1 MVASKYMKKITCSDL
16 GGPESCEVE
25 LKGDTPEDV
34 VKNCQEHVM
43 EEVEKGDSE
52 HQDAVE
58 NMQGLSP
65 EEQQEKYTE
74 YMGICI
80 DAFKRD

>member
-1 MVASKYMKKITCSDL
+1 MKKVTCADL
-16 GGPESCEVE
+16 GGPESCVVQFRA
-25 LKGDTPEDV
+25 DDPAAV
-34 VKNCQEHVM
+34 VKQCQEHVM
-43 EEVEKGDSE
+43 EEVEKGDSA

-74 YMGICI
+74 YMEVCE

>member
-1 MVASKYMKKITCSDL
+1 MKKITCSDL

-25 LKGDTPEDV
+25 FRGDDPAAI
-34 VKNCQEHVM
+34 VKTCQEHVM
-43 EEVEKGDSE
+43 EEVDKGDSD

-74 YMGICI
+74 CMEICA
-80 DAFKRD
+80 DAFKRDW

>member
-1 MVASKYMKKITCSDL
+1 MKKITCSDL

-25 LKGDTPEDV
+25 FRGDDPAAI
-34 VKNCQEHVM
+34 VKTCQDHMM
-43 EEVEKGDSE
+43 EEVEKGDSD

-74 YMGICI
+74 YMEICA
-80 DAFKRD
+80 DAFKRDW

>member
-1 MVASKYMKKITCSDL
+1 MKKIICSDL
-16 GGPESCEVE
+16 GGPESCAVE
-25 LKGDTPEDV
+25 FKGDTPDDV
-34 VKNCQEHVM
+34 VKNCQDHMM
-43 EEVEKGDSE
+43 EEVEKGDSD

-74 YMGICI
+74 YMEICA
-80 DAFKRD
+80 DAFKRDW

>member
-1 MVASKYMKKITCSDL
+1 MKKITCSDL
-16 GGPESCEVE
+16 GGPSECMVE
-25 LKGDTPEDV
+25 IKGDTPEEV

-43 EEVEKGDSE
+43 EQVENADDA
-52 HQDAVE
+52 HQEAVE

-74 YMGICI
+74 YMEVCRN
-80 DAFKRD
+80 AFQRD

>member
-1 MVASKYMKKITCSDL
+1 MKKITCSDL

-25 LKGDTPEDV
+25 FRGDDPAAI
-34 VKNCQEHVM
+34 VKTCQEHVM
-43 EEVEKGDSE
+43 EEVDKGDSD

-74 YMGICI
+74 YMEICA
-80 DAFKRD
+80 DAFKRDW